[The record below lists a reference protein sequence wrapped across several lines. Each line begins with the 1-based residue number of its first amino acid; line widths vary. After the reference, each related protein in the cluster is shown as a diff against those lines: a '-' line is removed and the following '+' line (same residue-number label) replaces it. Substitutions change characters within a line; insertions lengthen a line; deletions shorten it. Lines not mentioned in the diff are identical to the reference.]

1 MKRLMAN
8 GSRLNSRWQNL
19 NFLPVLEPRVKHG
32 SAQMRLT
39 CSRLYGAECNG
50 EIAQGIDL
58 LEISQSR
65 SAKWC

>member
-1 MKRLMAN
+1 
-8 GSRLNSRWQNL
+8 
-19 NFLPVLEPRVKHG
+19 
-32 SAQMRLT
+32 MRLT